1 MILQLM
7 QGANRSAVLSDNQ
20 LKKKASHLSIAA
32 LVLLLFPML
41 IDPVK
46 AQTFTT
52 DELQNLEMP
61 VGNYIQELHAIDDE
75 QLLSIVEDFKAASI
89 DPSQSVSLSLDRC
102 VSLAFANNPNLK
114 ARIEILKSR
123 RDDLIAESRTWNPT
137 ASINGSSN
145 ALNNNRGETRRI
157 KRSRSVETP
166 LTPLTDTQRTSSE
179 NRYSQ
184 TIRGEVQWT
193 FLDFTRQPKINAAA
207 SNYTAERYQFYT
219 TSRLLVYEIQ
229 QTYYQ
234 LLAQREL
241 INSFEIIVK
250 ALKSTLDVTDN
261 RFEAGRTHLQDLGQI
276 HAQYYST
283 LSDLTSYIQTYYQL
297 SSRLAK
303 LVSLPDQTLIVAE
316 GSNQFVGEWTLD
328 LEESVDLARLKND
341 RLLSSQELAKASN
354 SRGIAQL
361 NSTLPNLF
369 LTAGATLS
377 SGSSDGYTF
386 NKTTTSGS
394 RSSASNSSQ
403 SDNTFSFGNN
413 SSYDVSGGIG
423 FSWNFYQGGV
433 NNARA
438 SSQFAQSKSQEFQT
452 ESIYDELI
460 SDIRTS
466 MNALKSNRL
475 RYLTSDASTQSAKI
489 SYIAAIARLNAGL
502 SDVTTVNQIIQTYQS
517 SIQSEI
523 RAIQNYN
530 IELAKLYRD
539 TAIWPKE
546 ATGLALELLE
556 STGLDR

>member
-1 MILQLM
+1 M
-7 QGANRSAVLSDNQ
+7 QGANLSAVLSDNQ
-20 LKKKASHLSIAA
+20 LRKKASHLSLAA
-32 LVLLLFPML
+32 LFLLLFPML

-52 DELQNLEMP
+52 DEFQNLEMP

-114 ARIEILKSR
+114 ARIEILKAR
-123 RDDLIAESRTWNPT
+123 RDDLIAQFRTWNPT
-137 ASINGSSN
+137 ASIRGNSD
-145 ALNNNRGETRRI
+145 ATNNNNYITNRI
-157 KRSRSVETP
+157 KRLGTSEPSVP
-166 LTPLTDTQRTSSE
+166 PITDTYSTTST
-179 NRYSQ
+179 NRFSQ
-184 TIRGEVQWT
+184 DMTGQLQWT

-303 LVSLPDQTLIVAE
+303 LVSLPDQTLIVAD
-316 GSNQFVGEWTLD
+316 GVNGFVGEWTFD

-341 RLLSSQELAKASN
+341 RLLRSQELAKAFN
-354 SRGIAQL
+354 SQGVAQL
-361 NSTLPNLF
+361 NSTLPEFF
-369 LTAGATLS
+369 LDARAVLRNTSSDVNRFEKRTS
-377 SGSSDGYTF
+377 SGSSIS
-386 NKTTTSGS
+386 TSNSRERS
-394 RSSASNSSQ
+394 RS
-403 SDNTFSFGNN
+403 FSFGSN
-413 SSYDVSGGIG
+413 SEYDIVGGIG
-423 FSWNFYQGGV
+423 FRWRFYQGGV
-433 NNARA
+433 NNANA